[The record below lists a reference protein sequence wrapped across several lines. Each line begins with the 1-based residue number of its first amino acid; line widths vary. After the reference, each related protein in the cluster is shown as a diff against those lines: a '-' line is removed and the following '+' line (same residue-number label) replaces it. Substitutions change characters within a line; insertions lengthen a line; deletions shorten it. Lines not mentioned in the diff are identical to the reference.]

1 MKPRDPN
8 QLGFEGLGEVA
19 SAAGR
24 AVPAGAGS
32 AGQPDAAVATGVSTP
47 AAASPA
53 ALEAAAAL
61 LAASPDYRVLR
72 RFVPHDQYAQPA
84 PGAEVTRA
92 AIVDTET
99 TGIDVASDAVIELA
113 VVVFEYDARD
123 GTVLRVVDVYD
134 GLEDPGREIPP
145 GSTAVHGI
153 TDAMV
158 AGQRL
163 DEARVAAMLG
173 GVQWVIAHN
182 AGFDRPLL
190 ERRLPLFE
198 KLRWGCSLAD
208 VDWEAE
214 GYSGAKLQY
223 LAIQLGFFFEGH
235 RSEIDCRA
243 LLEVL
248 SRPLPK
254 SGGSG
259 LARLL
264 RSAAESRLRLW
275 ATNSPFETKDL
286 LKARGYRW
294 DAARRCWHIVVSGRE
309 AAVEEAAWLKAE
321 VFGGRGVEIDVE
333 VVDATVRF
341 SPRGGVRRKR
351 ML

>member
-1 MKPRDPN
+1 MKPQDPR
-8 QLGFEGLGEVA
+8 QLGLEGLGQ
-19 SAAGR
+19 
-24 AVPAGAGS
+24 PAGARPDAPATAVTLGTGPS
-32 AGQPDAAVATGVSTP
+32 AG
-47 AAASPA
+47 

-61 LAASPDYRVLR
+61 LEASPDYRVLR
-72 RFVPHDQYAQPA
+72 RFVPREVYAEPA
-84 PGAEVTRA
+84 AEAEIARA
-92 AIVDTET
+92 AIIDTET
-99 TGIDVASDAVIELA
+99 TGTDVAADAVIELA

-123 GTVLRVVDVYD
+123 GTVLRIVEVYD

-145 GSTAVHGI
+145 ESTAVHGI
-153 TDAMV
+153 TDARV

-163 DEARVAAMLG
+163 DEGRVAAMLA

-190 ERRLPLFE
+190 ERRLPLFQN
-198 KLRWGCSLAD
+198 LRWGCSLAD

-223 LAIQLGFFFEGH
+223 LAIQLGLFFEGH

-259 LARLL
+259 LAQLL
-264 RSAAESRLRLW
+264 KSAGESRLRLW
-275 ATNSPFETKDL
+275 ATNSPFETKDV
-286 LKARGYRW
+286 LKGRGYRW
-294 DAARRCWHIVVSGRE
+294 EPAKRCWHVVVAGRD

-321 VFGGRGVEIDVE
+321 VYGGRGVEIDVE
-333 VVDATVRF
+333 VIDATVRF
-341 SPRGGVRRKR
+341 SLRGGVRRKR

>member
-1 MKPRDPN
+1 MKPNDPR
-8 QLGFEGLGEVA
+8 QLGLEGLGDPA
-19 SAAGR
+19 SAAS
-24 AVPAGAGS
+24 APASSVAHHAQPGA
-32 AGQPDAAVATGVSTP
+32 AP
-47 AAASPA
+47 AASPA
-53 ALEAAAAL
+53 ALEAAAARL
-61 LAASPDYRVLR
+61 EASPDYRVLR
-72 RFVPHDQYAQPA
+72 RFVPHDLYAPPA
-84 PGAEVTRA
+84 ADAEIARA
-92 AIVDTET
+92 AIIDTET
-99 TGIDVASDAVIELA
+99 TGTDVAADAVIELA
-113 VVVFEYDARD
+113 VVVFEYDVRD
-123 GTVLRVVDVYD
+123 GTVLRIVDVYD

-145 GSTAVHGI
+145 ESTAVHGI

-158 AGQRL
+158 AGQQL
-163 DEARVAAMLG
+163 DAARVTAMLE

-182 AGFDRPLL
+182 ASFDRPLL
-190 ERRLPLFE
+190 ERRMPLFE

-208 VDWEAE
+208 VAWEAE

-264 RSAAESRLRLW
+264 ASAGESRLRLW

-286 LKARGYRW
+286 LKARRYRW
-294 DAARRCWHIVVSGRE
+294 EPAKRCWHIVVSGRD
-309 AAVEEAAWLKAE
+309 AAMEEAAWLKAE
-321 VFGGRGVEIDVE
+321 VYGGRGVEIDVE
-333 VVDATVRF
+333 VIDATVRF

>member
-1 MKPRDPN
+1 MKPKDPN
-8 QLGFEGLGEVA
+8 QLGLEGLGDAA
-19 SAAGR
+19 SAAT
-24 AVPAGAGS
+24 GAE
-32 AGQPDAAVATGVSTP
+32 T
-47 AAASPA
+47 AAAGMSRPPPSA
-53 ALEAAAAL
+53 KALEAAAAL
-61 LAASPDYRVLR
+61 LESSADYRVLR
-72 RFVPHDQYAQPA
+72 RFVPRELYARPA
-84 PGAEVTRA
+84 PEAEIARA

-99 TGIDVASDAVIELA
+99 TGTDVASDAVIELA

-123 GTVLRVVDVYD
+123 GTVLRIVDVYD

-153 TDAMV
+153 TDDMV

-163 DEARVAAMLG
+163 DEARVTAMLE

-264 RSAAESRLRLW
+264 RSAGESRLRLW
-275 ATNSPFETKDL
+275 ATNSPFETKDV
-286 LKARGYRW
+286 LKGRGYRW
-294 DAARRCWHIVVSGRE
+294 EPAKRCWHIVVAGRD

-333 VVDATVRF
+333 LIDATVRF
-341 SPRGGVRRKR
+341 SARPGTRRKR

>member
-1 MKPRDPN
+1 MKPRDPQ
-8 QLGFEGLGEVA
+8 QLGLEGLGDGGPGTA
-19 SAAGR
+19 
-24 AVPAGAGS
+24 P
-32 AGQPDAAVATGVSTP
+32 
-47 AAASPA
+47 SPA
-53 ALEAAAAL
+53 ALEAAARL

-72 RFVPHDQYAQPA
+72 RFVPHEGYAEPGA
-84 PGAEVTRA
+84 GAEVARA

-99 TGIDVASDAVIELA
+99 TGTDVASDAVIELA

-163 DEARVAAMLG
+163 DEARVAAMLE

-208 VDWEAE
+208 VDWEGE
-214 GYSGAKLQY
+214 GFPGAKLQY

-248 SRPLPK
+248 SRPLPR
-254 SGGSG
+254 SGGSA
-259 LARLL
+259 LAQLL

-275 ATNSPFETKDL
+275 ATNSPFETKDVL
-286 LKARGYRW
+286 RARGYRW
-294 DAARRCWHIVVSGRE
+294 EPAKRCWHIVVSGRE
-309 AAVEEAAWLKAE
+309 AALEEAAWLKAE

-333 VVDATVRF
+333 VIDATVRF
-341 SPRGGVRRKR
+341 SARPGTRRKR

>member
-1 MKPRDPN
+1 MKPVDPR
-8 QLGFEGLGEVA
+8 QLGLEGLGD
-19 SAAGR
+19 AAG
-24 AVPAGAGS
+24 AATKPASKGPTPHQDAGAAAAAPS
-32 AGQPDAAVATGVSTP
+32 AG
-47 AAASPA
+47 

-61 LAASPDYRVLR
+61 LESSPDYRVLR
-72 RFVPHDQYAQPA
+72 RFVPREVYAQPA
-84 PGAEVTRA
+84 AGAEIARA
-92 AIVDTET
+92 AIIDTET
-99 TGIDVASDAVIELA
+99 TGTDVATDAVIELA

-123 GTVLRVVDVYD
+123 GSVLRIVDVYD

-145 GSTAVHGI
+145 ESTAVHGI

-158 AGQRL
+158 AGQAL
-163 DEARVAAMLG
+163 DEPRVAEMLE

-182 AGFDRPLL
+182 ANFDRPLL

-208 VDWEAE
+208 VDWAAE

-223 LAIQLGFFFEGH
+223 LAIEQGFFFEGH

-259 LARLL
+259 LAQLL
-264 RSAAESRLRLW
+264 KSAGESRLRLW
-275 ATNSPFETKDL
+275 ATNSPFETKDV
-286 LKARGYRW
+286 LKGRGYRW
-294 DAARRCWHIVVSGRE
+294 EPAKRCWHIVVAGRE

-333 VVDATVRF
+333 VIDATVRF